1 MCRGQAWRL
10 IRQQQQP
17 GRKAAQG
24 WADRSGEMMGR
35 ARRGRVVRVLAASGP
50 AEVGVVASEAG
61 KAALRGHQRVCY
73 LFGAGRVNPVS
84 IKPPR
89 RFP

>member
-1 MCRGQAWRL
+1 
-10 IRQQQQP
+10 
-17 GRKAAQG
+17 
-24 WADRSGEMMGR
+24 MMDQ
-35 ARRGRVVRVLAASGP
+35 ARRGRVVRVLVASEL
-50 AEVGVVASEAG
+50 AEVGVVASG
-61 KAALRGHQRVCY
+61 KVALRVHQRVCY